1 MDTRKLLY
9 LLRRSTSL
17 KLLIQGKLIHQKI
30 LSLGLQENGVFSKNL
45 INLYLSCRQLNS
57 ANLVFDAIKD
67 PLDVSLWNSLLA
79 GYTKNS
85 MFVEALELFERLWK
99 HPGVT
104 PDFYTYPSVLK
115 ACGGLGR
122 VGLGKMIHTHL
133 VKNGVGFDVVVASS
147 LVGMYGKCGVF
158 MNALQV
164 FDEMSE
170 RDVACW
176 NTVISC
182 YYQSGKVKEA
192 LDIFEKMRV
201 SGFVPNSM
209 TITTAISACA
219 RLFDLQRGEEI
230 YMEFVKEGFVLYD
243 DHVRSA
249 LLDLYGKCGCLEM
262 GKVVFKQITRKNL
275 VAWNSM
281 IAGYGLKGDSKSCIE
296 LLKRMNNEGTK
307 PSLTTLTSILMAC
320 SRSSQ
325 VRHGKFIHG
334 YIIRN
339 RVETDTFINIS
350 LIDFYFKCGRV
361 QAAVHIFKKTPKMD
375 AISWNVTIS
384 GYVTMGNYFE
394 ALGIY
399 NDMREAGVRPDAI
412 TFSSVLSACSQL
424 AALEKGKEI
433 HSSVIESE
441 LENDEVVMGALL
453 DMYAKCGDVNKALQT
468 FYKLPERDAV
478 SWTTMIAAYGSHGQA
493 LEALTLFRD
502 MLKSNSKPDRI
513 TFLAVLSACSHG
525 GLVDEGSHC
534 FTQMSRDYGIKP
546 GIEHYSCLIDLLG
559 RAGRLEEAYRILS
572 RTPEMREDVGLLS
585 TLFSACQLHRNHE
598 LGEKIAGLLIEK
610 DPDEASTHVAL
621 SNIYASAKRWDEVRK
636 VRLKMKEL
644 GLKKSPGCSWIEIG
658 RRVEPFFTEDKSH
671 AHTQMIYECLTI
683 LSSHMEK
690 DELQPF

>member
-525 GLVDEGSHC
+525 GLVDEGS
-534 FTQMSRDYGIKP
+534 
-546 GIEHYSCLIDLLG
+546 
-559 RAGRLEEAYRILS
+559 
-572 RTPEMREDVGLLS
+572 
-585 TLFSACQLHRNHE
+585 
-598 LGEKIAGLLIEK
+598 
-610 DPDEASTHVAL
+610 
-621 SNIYASAKRWDEVRK
+621 
-636 VRLKMKEL
+636 
-644 GLKKSPGCSWIEIG
+644 
-658 RRVEPFFTEDKSH
+658 
-671 AHTQMIYECLTI
+671 
-683 LSSHMEK
+683 
-690 DELQPF
+690 